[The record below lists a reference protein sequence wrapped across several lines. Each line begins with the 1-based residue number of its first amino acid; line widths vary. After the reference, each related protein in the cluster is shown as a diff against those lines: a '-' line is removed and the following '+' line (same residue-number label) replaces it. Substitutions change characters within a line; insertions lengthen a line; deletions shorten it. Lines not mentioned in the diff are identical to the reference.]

1 MPVRWLKRVFVL
13 VDSGFVVYWLC
24 SIMQWFPREYLFKDY
39 DNPILQ
45 AWNYSFLPL
54 DLLVSA
60 TGLGSVWCHSRERAV
75 WAPLALISL
84 TLTSCSGLQALAFWA
99 LRGDFDA
106 AWWAPNLFLLL
117 YPLVFLPVV
126 LRETAGSRQSA

>member
-1 MPVRWLKRVFVL
+1 MRIRWLKRTFLLVDLGFVL
-13 VDSGFVVYWLC
+13 YWL
-24 SIMQWFPREYLFKDY
+24 SSVLHWFPQEYLFKDY

-54 DLLVSA
+54 DLMVSA
-60 TGLGSVWCHSRERAV
+60 TGLSSVWCHARGSRQ

-84 TLTSCSGLQALAFWA
+84 ILTSCSGLQAVAFWA

-106 AWWAPNLFLLL
+106 MWWAPNLFLLF
-117 YPLVFLPVV
+117 YPLVFLPAV
-126 LRETAGSRQSA
+126 LREL